1 MKQSTNNQKN
11 LSLEEKIGQLFF
23 IGMSGEELSATDEKL
38 LTDIKPGGICLFS
51 RNIKDAEKT
60 RSLLSA
66 ISERLPL
73 QPFLSLDQE
82 GGLVDRLRR
91 IVEPFPS
98 AAEISRNGNFKNAE
112 KLATVTGEILRILG
126 FNMNFAPVVDVGG
139 QKRADFVMNNQVRL
153 FGQTKAEVFE
163 WTRIYLE
170 TLQNSGIIG
179 CLKHFPGI
187 GAVEFDPHIELPS
200 VNLTNE
206 EFSDIDLFPF
216 KEHFKNKN
224 VFAIMTGHITF
235 PLNSRQEFD
244 SGGKL
249 LPASL
254 SQNFTTQL
262 LRKELGFQGLA
273 LTDDLEMGAIVENY
287 GIGQAAQ
294 MAFLAGSDLLLICN
308 SPEAVFES
316 YEAILAAN
324 KAGEISEARID
335 ESLERIS
342 RVRNLL
348 QKPLHFRQHRLAEL
362 SSEIRDLKESILNQ
376 TAIRN

>member
-1 MKQSTNNQKN
+1 MNQSTNILKN

-23 IGMSGEELSATDEKL
+23 IGLSGEELSATDEKL
-38 LTDIKPGGICLFS
+38 LKDIKPGGICLFS

-60 RSLLSA
+60 RRLLFD

-98 AAEISRNGNFKNAE
+98 AAEISRNGNFGNAK
-112 KLATVTGEILRILG
+112 KLAALTGEILRILG

-139 QKRADFVMNNQVRL
+139 QKRADFVMNNQARL

-163 WTRIYLE
+163 WTGIYLE

-200 VNLTNE
+200 VKLKHE
-206 EFSDIDLFPF
+206 EFYEIDLFPF
-216 KEHFKNKN
+216 TEHFKNKN
-224 VFAIMTGHITF
+224 VYAVMTGHITF

-254 SQNFTTQL
+254 SQNFITQL

-287 GIGQAAQ
+287 GIGEAAK
-294 MAFLAGSDLLLICN
+294 MAFLAGSDFLLICN
-308 SPEAVFES
+308 NPEAVFES

-348 QKPLHFRQHRLAEL
+348 QKPLHFRQHRLDEL
-362 SSEIRDLKESILNQ
+362 SLEIKELKVTL
-376 TAIRN
+376 

>member
-11 LSLEEKIGQLFF
+11 LSLEDKIGQLFF

-38 LTDIKPGGICLFS
+38 LKNIKPAGICLFS

-60 RSLLSA
+60 RNLLSA
-66 ISERLPL
+66 ISERLPF

-98 AAEISRNGNFKNAE
+98 AAEISRNGNFENAE

-139 QKRADFVMNNQVRL
+139 QKRADFVMNNQARL
-153 FGQTKAEVFE
+153 FGQTKDEVFE
-163 WTRIYLE
+163 WTSIYLE

-206 EFSDIDLFPF
+206 EFSDIDLFLF

-224 VFAIMTGHITF
+224 IFAIMTGHITF

-254 SQNFTTQL
+254 SQNFITQL
-262 LRKELGFQGLA
+262 LRKEMGFQGLA
-273 LTDDLEMGAIVENY
+273 ITDDLEMGAIIENY

-308 SPEAVFES
+308 SPEAVFEC
-316 YEAILAAN
+316 YEAILEAI
-324 KAGEISEARID
+324 KAGKISEARID
-335 ESLERIS
+335 QSLERIS
-342 RVRNLL
+342 SVRNLL
-348 QKPLHFRQHRLAEL
+348 KKPLHFRQHRLAEL
-362 SSEIRDLKESILNQ
+362 SSEIKDLKDSISNY
-376 TAIRN
+376 TAIRK

>member
-1 MKQSTNNQKN
+1 MNESINNLRN

-23 IGMSGEELSATDEKL
+23 IGLSGEELSAADEKL
-38 LTDIKPGGICLFS
+38 LKDIKPGGVCLFS
-51 RNIKDAEKT
+51 RNIKDAENI
-60 RSLLSA
+60 RRLLSD
-66 ISERLPL
+66 ISERLPF

-98 AAEISRNGNFKNAE
+98 AAEISRNGNFKNA
-112 KLATVTGEILRILG
+112 KKIAAVTGEILRIIG

-139 QKRADFVMNNQVRL
+139 QKRADFVMNNQARL

-163 WTRIYLE
+163 WTSIYLE
-170 TLQNSGIIG
+170 TLQDSGIIG

-200 VNLTNE
+200 VNLKND
-206 EFSDIDLFPF
+206 EFFEIDLFPF
-216 KEHFKNKN
+216 IEHFKNKN

-235 PLNSRQEFD
+235 PLNSWQEFN

-254 SQNFTTQL
+254 SQNFITQL
-262 LRKELGFQGLA
+262 LRKEMGFQGLV

-287 GIGQAAQ
+287 GIGQAAK
-294 MAFLAGSDLLLICN
+294 MAFLAGSDFLLICN

-316 YEAILAAN
+316 YEAILEAF
-324 KAGEISEARID
+324 KAGEISEARIG

-348 QKPLHFRQHRLAEL
+348 QKPLQFRQHRLAEL
-362 SSEIRDLKESILNQ
+362 SSEIKDLKESIQNQ